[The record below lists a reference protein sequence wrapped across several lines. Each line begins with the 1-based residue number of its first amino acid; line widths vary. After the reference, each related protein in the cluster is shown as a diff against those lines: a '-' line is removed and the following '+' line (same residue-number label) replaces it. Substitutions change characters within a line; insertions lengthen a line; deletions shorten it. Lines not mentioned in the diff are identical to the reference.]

1 MSALGGTTFQVLV
14 LSLLIAAYATTVS
27 GQRVAPRPPPE
38 RPPQERPPEG
48 LPGGPLGPG
57 ALLPANTPLAN
68 TIRLEIQKPKP
79 NLNIVTNNLAAI
91 AKREPVGRDSE
102 LAELSSLIENMPSE
116 VRAFEASRANVLV
129 RFPTDAAHGL
139 IADYLIEEKVKP
151 ALQQTIDRDSMLLMA
166 FPVSSAAKA
175 MLRDQIVPGRQTST
189 GMLGSIV
196 HGDFETLD
204 AHMFASL
211 RGKTLV
217 VVGHIVY
224 RDGEASFEIR
234 PDQGPRRYLP
244 LRSLLK
250 VSEEVGFNVIP
261 LGCETGEAS
270 AIGTA
275 SKITDVDGLQGFMR
289 AISRSGTTTL
299 FDLLTD
305 LSGPNLRI
313 VIDPARIR
321 YRRIPIELV
330 DEDGNSYV
338 PPPPADP
345 VPPKIIGTAG
355 PQSSLSIMLASR
367 GKLAC
372 EVSPAAVLTAS
383 IQTAKMFAFL
393 KAYWRPFL
401 ILLLTLFVASTT
413 VESAFADAR
422 KLNPVHGQ
430 PLSQSE
436 TLAASD
442 DIATRAV
449 RQLLV
454 TAGSVFLALGLV
466 TAGYA
471 FVLAIP
477 FGQDQLTIPDSRFFV
492 HPLSYLVFFLLSII
506 VVEVLAQYRIQRRL
520 RMISNIAKICC
531 IVIGVM
537 LLNRPSEALFL
548 LFSSMILLF
557 IVYTPLV
564 AARVAHDNNF
574 RVTRYVALS
583 ITISLLCLVLLQG
596 VWQLAA
602 LNCLLVEPRPV

>member
-1 MSALGGTTFQVLV
+1 
-14 LSLLIAAYATTVS
+14 
-27 GQRVAPRPPPE
+27 
-38 RPPQERPPEG
+38 
-48 LPGGPLGPG
+48 
-57 ALLPANTPLAN
+57 
-68 TIRLEIQKPKP
+68 LEIQKPKP

-102 LAELSSLIENMPSE
+102 RAKLSSLIENVPTE

-139 IADYLIEEKVKP
+139 IADYLIEESVKP

-250 VSEEVGFNVIP
+250 ASEEVGFNVIP

-270 AIGTA
+270 AIGTT

-289 AISRSGTTTL
+289 AISRSGSATL

-330 DEDGNSYV
+330 DEDGNSYF

-345 VPPKIIGTAG
+345 VPPKIIGTAR

-372 EVSPAAVLTAS
+372 EVSPPVLTAS
-383 IQTAKMFAFL
+383 IQTVKMFAFL
-393 KAYWRPFL
+393 KAYCRPFL
-401 ILLLTLFVASTT
+401 VLLLTLFVASAA
-413 VESAFADAR
+413 VESAFAGAR
-422 KLNPVHGQ
+422 KVNPVNGL

-436 TLAASD
+436 ILAASD
-442 DIATRAV
+442 DIATRAI

-454 TAGSVFLALGLV
+454 TAGSVFLALGLL

-471 FVLAIP
+471 FALAIP

-492 HPLSYLVFFLLSII
+492 HPLSYLIFFLSSII

-531 IVIGVM
+531 IVIGALM
-537 LLNRPSEALFL
+537 LLNRPSEALLL

-574 RVTRYVALS
+574 RVTRYFALS
-583 ITISLLCLVLLQG
+583 ITISLLCLILLQG